1 MNHGDKVQVVL
12 VAFED
17 VPSGPRKNLVFH
29 VVGTKRTVEHV
40 FMENGT
46 NPLQAK
52 QIWAESLA
60 TQLGIPAPEV
70 DLPSLKYLRYVEG
83 LSEAQAKQKISKA
96 AKPAAKAYDKFFEE
110 LVGKE
115 CNLWMKVNKRAKETY
130 YNYVPYE
137 IKIDPNQEAST
148 ELPYKA

>member
-1 MNHGDKVQVVL
+1 MNHGDKVAVKL

-29 VVGTKRTVEHV
+29 VEGTKRTVEHV

-60 TQLGIPAPEV
+60 TQLGVDAPTAE
-70 DLPSLKYLRYVEG
+70 LPSIKYLRYVEG
-83 LSEAQAKQKISKA
+83 LSEAEAKKRLAKA
-96 AKPAAKAYDKFFEE
+96 QKPAAQAYDTFFES

-115 CNLWMKVNKRAKETY
+115 MHLWMKINKTHTQTY

-137 IKIDPNQEAST
+137 IKTDGETVS
-148 ELPYKA
+148 ELPFQV

>member
-1 MNHGDKVQVVL
+1 MTHGDKVAVRL

-29 VVGTKRTVEHV
+29 VEGTKRTVEHV

-60 TQLGIPAPEV
+60 TQLGIPTPSAE
-70 DLPSLKYLRYVEG
+70 LPSIKYLRYVEG

-96 AKPAAKAYDKFFEE
+96 EKPAAKAYDEFFEQ

-115 CNLWMKVNKRAKETY
+115 MNLWMKVNKTHTQTY

-137 IKIDPNQEAST
+137 IKIDPDQEAST
-148 ELPYKA
+148 ELPFQV